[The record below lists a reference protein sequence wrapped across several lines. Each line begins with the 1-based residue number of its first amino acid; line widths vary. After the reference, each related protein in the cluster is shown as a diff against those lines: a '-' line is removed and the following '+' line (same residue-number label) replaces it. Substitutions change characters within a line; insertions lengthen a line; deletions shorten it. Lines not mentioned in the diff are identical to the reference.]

1 MNVFSFLYIVLISG
15 IVYAQ
20 ELLQGADVVDPLV
33 SNDPLYSMIAGG
45 GITLPSAIVISAFML
60 SKWKPTI
67 RLELK
72 PVRIISDDR
81 SRGDE

>member
-1 MNVFSFLYIVLISG
+1 MNPFSFLYIVLISS

-20 ELLQGADVVDPLV
+20 EAIATAVDPMSAV
-33 SNDPLYSMIAGG
+33 NDPLYSMIAGG

-72 PVRIISDDR
+72 PVRILDDR
-81 SRGDE
+81 SKFDE